1 MLRAGLPMV
10 PRLLKNCALPLFST
24 WTLSQERAFHLE
36 KIQSFW
42 QSSLFISSIYGNMHK
57 MKIRV
62 KNRFWLKTKLANII
76 SVSSAV
82 QAGMASVLISQRSLS
97 DHLLAPPCGSTLLSS
112 LEDVWRQ
119 TPLSPDGRWLHTASS
134 RGEERR
140 VGGPCPLLAVRWLRH
155 PGGSAH
161 PRGLPDSACISS
173 WFQASLSCLTLLPCP
188 QRLKQ
193 WHSQLLCPSLPWGL
207 SWPRPS
213 TQPSW
218 VQPAWAGAAGHARA
232 SSLHKTNFSISDRPR
247 SLLSVK
253 VHTS

>member
-173 WFQASLSCLTLLPCP
+173 WFQASPSCLTLLPCP

-193 WHSQLLCPSLPWGL
+193 WHSQLLCPSQPWG
-207 SWPRPS
+207 R
-213 TQPSW
+213 
-218 VQPAWAGAAGHARA
+218 
-232 SSLHKTNFSISDRPR
+232 
-247 SLLSVK
+247 
-253 VHTS
+253 